1 MAKNNTPLNIEKV
14 VSFIK
19 EDIFSKEYHC
29 PYTDAAI
36 VLETLRKLHEE
47 HDLKWI
53 EQAARYYALYSH
65 NLLQDEEE
73 DPQYHQ
79 TAYRL
84 YTWISEGSRYLQT
97 VYPEQLAAKRE
108 EMEQYIE
115 SLRARRNALNLI
127 KDKQA
132 DSFIRTM
139 LYKLQASDYLLY
151 ASHKIEM
158 FLYFLAYDKSL
169 LRKQLPIIAETIY
182 LLKKNGVISDNHNA
196 TLQNILKLEIEQY
209 EIIISELW
217 HTNAQCV
224 LQTKIE
230 EAIHLIVLSLLS
242 NKVPFEETDNTRIL
256 SARIYRYLSRLD
268 TPFSSQLKNK
278 AYTMLTGESSLEK
291 RLDWEHLLNF
301 ELNRFI
307 AQMVNIRID
316 ELNMPAEPQDNKWKQ
331 YSNGHNTLT
340 LDKDGFTLS
349 TLFPHSTHT
358 WKGRKERAALMENR
372 VFIALFSKPTY
383 LFNNCKSIAELQ
395 LYWHQLTEDYPLYE
409 RNQPESPQNSSILET
424 SFTETKDSNTK
435 YPSANEEITIGIIG
449 PDRTRQYLE
458 GVILDEQY
466 RGVKAILPLTQIN
479 ACYFCIENFENYFSS
494 NDTYKVKVLSS
505 SNEGVRVS
513 LASRYNEFVY
523 AENVKRKKIPAMI
536 ADCEGNKIK
545 WLLITGA
552 TSTTPIN
559 RWIKPRVGDIYQVE
573 FPDNNTFLNNNINIG
588 KVKADISVEAFYQEV
603 HTHLQEFFTH
613 LREYQNN
620 TLERQIKEQTLK
632 LKNNPFVNALQKI
645 DIQSVLSSD
654 VAETYIMEE
663 EQETEEKTKKSGKA
677 ENKTWPINEEVA
689 KELIFCLDQLSKE
702 LNEPNEQFNAYNF
715 LRLLCLFSGEKEKA
729 TYYGLCAEYIYNI
742 NQIAILPSG
751 ERFSHDNIQR
761 FNILLAR
768 MEQLGIKQYGI
779 TFEFCQKIVHILS
792 LMADNN
798 TDRLKQLMQSED
810 LTIAELARY
819 FCMSTLLSKEDTE
832 LQHIIYKNINSLL
845 GIKEQKKEEA
855 PSIPVYFGHEGVER
869 EFKSSAFGHA
879 KKDAREDQS
888 MVLARVIASFMNTDG
903 GTLYIGV
910 NDKGYLTG
918 IQEDLKLV
926 HNDCDIYLR
935 TVNHNIICL
944 LGEGKEDYNRYQEYI
959 RCNFQE
965 YGKERIVL
973 AFRVAPINE
982 VVKVSGKIYTR
993 SGSSCICKPE
1003 QNIHE
1008 FIAARRNLKLDSVA
1022 RKPEFPTLFSAERNE
1037 YIFDESAP
1045 VTATPDITEN
1055 NSHESISLSLF
1066 DNPQEESINA
1076 PGPVIAVPTTK
1087 KKKAT
1092 FNIQTSVL
1100 RPNPLQKK
1108 TELGYNSNFQ
1118 FISFFN
1124 NGKIAGSTSPKIGIW
1139 GEDSGK
1145 VICSYDTEGD
1155 EELLV
1160 SVFKTGEIG
1169 ISNLKKGF
1177 SQLNSPIVFVDNV
1190 NELFFCS
1197 PASKDK
1203 FLLLIAEKDGVKRY
1217 RIIRLSDFDKP
1228 LGIQPKLYTL
1238 LVPDKGNYIFAE
1250 ILDKNIMGKI
1260 EDDKITLNS
1269 FDQYNAGHYW
1279 EHTSYKN
1286 GLDTISK
1293 LCNLPY

>member
-1 MAKNNTPLNIEKV
+1 M
-14 VSFIK
+14 
-19 EDIFSKEYHC
+19 
-29 PYTDAAI
+29 
-36 VLETLRKLHEE
+36 
-47 HDLKWI
+47 
-53 EQAARYYALYSH
+53 
-65 NLLQDEEE
+65 
-73 DPQYHQ
+73 
-79 TAYRL
+79 
-84 YTWISEGSRYLQT
+84 
-97 VYPEQLAAKRE
+97 
-108 EMEQYIE
+108 
-115 SLRARRNALNLI
+115 
-127 KDKQA
+127 
-132 DSFIRTM
+132 
-139 LYKLQASDYLLY
+139 
-151 ASHKIEM
+151 
-158 FLYFLAYDKSL
+158 
-169 LRKQLPIIAETIY
+169 
-182 LLKKNGVISDNHNA
+182 
-196 TLQNILKLEIEQY
+196 
-209 EIIISELW
+209 
-217 HTNAQCV
+217 
-224 LQTKIE
+224 
-230 EAIHLIVLSLLS
+230 
-242 NKVPFEETDNTRIL
+242 
-256 SARIYRYLSRLD
+256 
-268 TPFSSQLKNK
+268 
-278 AYTMLTGESSLEK
+278 
-291 RLDWEHLLNF
+291 
-301 ELNRFI
+301 
-307 AQMVNIRID
+307 
-316 ELNMPAEPQDNKWKQ
+316 
-331 YSNGHNTLT
+331 
-340 LDKDGFTLS
+340 
-349 TLFPHSTHT
+349 
-358 WKGRKERAALMENR
+358 
-372 VFIALFSKPTY
+372 
-383 LFNNCKSIAELQ
+383 
-395 LYWHQLTEDYPLYE
+395 
-409 RNQPESPQNSSILET
+409 
-424 SFTETKDSNTK
+424 
-435 YPSANEEITIGIIG
+435 
-449 PDRTRQYLE
+449 
-458 GVILDEQY
+458 
-466 RGVKAILPLTQIN
+466 
-479 ACYFCIENFENYFSS
+479 
-494 NDTYKVKVLSS
+494 
-505 SNEGVRVS
+505 
-513 LASRYNEFVY
+513 
-523 AENVKRKKIPAMI
+523 
-536 ADCEGNKIK
+536 
-545 WLLITGA
+545 
-552 TSTTPIN
+552 
-559 RWIKPRVGDIYQVE
+559 
-573 FPDNNTFLNNNINIG
+573 
-588 KVKADISVEAFYQEV
+588 
-603 HTHLQEFFTH
+603 
-613 LREYQNN
+613 
-620 TLERQIKEQTLK
+620 
-632 LKNNPFVNALQKI
+632 
-645 DIQSVLSSD
+645 
-654 VAETYIMEE
+654 
-663 EQETEEKTKKSGKA
+663 
-677 ENKTWPINEEVA
+677 
-689 KELIFCLDQLSKE
+689 IFCLDQLSKE

-715 LRLLCLFSGEKEKA
+715 LQLLCLFSGEKEKA

-1076 PGPVIAVPTTK
+1076 PGPVIAVPTPK